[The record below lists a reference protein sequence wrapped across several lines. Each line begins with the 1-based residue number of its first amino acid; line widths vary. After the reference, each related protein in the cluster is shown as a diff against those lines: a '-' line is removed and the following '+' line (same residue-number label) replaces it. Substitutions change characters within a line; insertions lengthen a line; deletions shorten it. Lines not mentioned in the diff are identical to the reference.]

1 MQIYNNALMINTA
14 CQPQDALEYVN
25 DQLSTVRRGLPDA
38 EISDSLDK
46 LYFGKLITRMVI
58 TSLLL

>member
-1 MQIYNNALMINTA
+1 MINTA